1 MARPALALV
10 SEEDFLRLPEAV
22 TKVELIDGEVVVSPS
37 PSFFHQEIV
46 GRLVVLLRH
55 WASRQTTLLTVGQAP
70 LDVRFGHG
78 RILQP
83 DVFVLFDRI
92 PFDHE
97 GPLDR
102 VPELCIEVLSSRP
115 SYDRLTKPTIDAD
128 AGVRELWTVEPGY
141 FVERW
146 SGDGL
151 RQREQ
156 P

>member
-1 MARPALALV
+1 
-10 SEEDFLRLPEAV
+10 
-22 TKVELIDGEVVVSPS
+22 
-37 PSFFHQEIV
+37 
-46 GRLVVLLRH
+46 
-55 WASRQTTLLTVGQAP
+55 VGQAP

-102 VPELCIEVLSSRP
+102 VPELCIEVRSSRP
-115 SYDRLTKPTIDAD
+115 SYDRLTKRTIYAD

-141 FVERW
+141 SLNVGVAMVCARDNNSKSRSRHHCCRHCE
-146 SGDGL
+146 
-151 RQREQ
+151 
-156 P
+156 